1 MIRLRLANG
10 QFQHFDNFIDLF
22 DFIVEGMIAR
32 GEL

>member
-1 MIRLRLANG
+1 VIRLRLANG

-22 DFIVEGMIAR
+22 DFLIEDMIAR